1 MNSENEKYM
10 KIKINLAT
18 KILILKMLCYAI
30 KVGLSEKLCFNHEN

>member
-18 KILILKMLCYAI
+18 IILLKMLCYAI